1 MKKIILVRHAESSLS
16 SFQIS
21 DFDRP
26 LSKNGILESNLI
38 SSKLKEN
45 KISIDYFISSSAN
58 RALSTAKI
66 FAENLNFNFQNIVV
80 NDNIYNASISHLI
93 DIIHTIPN
101 NFNEIIVFGHNPS
114 LHKLSQ
120 NLTNSIIYEF
130 PTCSAFCI
138 KFDIENW
145 SDLNNGQNEFFLYPS
160 LF

>member
-1 MKKIILVRHAESSLS
+1 MKKIILVRHAESSFS

-26 LSKNGILESNLI
+26 LSENGILESNLI

-66 FAENLNFNFQNIVV
+66 FAENLNFNFLNIVV

-93 DIIHTIPN
+93 DIISTIPN
-101 NFNEIIVFGHNPS
+101 NFNEVIVFGHNPS

-138 KFDIENW
+138 KFDVEDW
-145 SDLNNGQNEFFLYPS
+145 SDLNNGQKDFFLYPS

>member
-1 MKKIILVRHAESSLS
+1 MIQSRILKIVC
-16 SFQIS
+16 
-21 DFDRP
+21 
-26 LSKNGILESNLI
+26 
-38 SSKLKEN
+38 
-45 KISIDYFISSSAN
+45 FIFFVCTSYA
-58 RALSTAKI
+58 T
-66 FAENLNFNFQNIVV
+66 FA
-80 NDNIYNASISHLI
+80 NDNTPRKITVNEKTSVASGFFVTDDGYLVTAYHAIA
-93 DIIHTIPN
+93 

-145 SDLNNGQNEFFLYPS
+145 SDLNNGQKEFFLYPS

>member
-66 FAENLNFNFQNIVV
+66 FAENLNFKFQKIVV
-80 NDNIYNASISHLI
+80 NDNIYNA
-93 DIIHTIPN
+93 
-101 NFNEIIVFGHNPS
+101 
-114 LHKLSQ
+114 
-120 NLTNSIIYEF
+120 
-130 PTCSAFCI
+130 
-138 KFDIENW
+138 
-145 SDLNNGQNEFFLYPS
+145 
-160 LF
+160 